1 MVNMNNTT
9 TATARLTRTRG
20 SHPLGGFP
28 ATPGK
33 APIYSQK
40 FGEKSVWRFE
50 T

>member
-1 MVNMNNTT
+1 MVNTNNTT
-9 TATARLTRTRG
+9 TTTVRRTHTTG
-20 SHPLGGFP
+20 SHPLGDFP

-40 FGEKSVWRFE
+40 FGKKSVWRFI

>member
-1 MVNMNNTT
+1 MVNTNDTT
-9 TATARLTRTRG
+9 TATARRTHTTG
-20 SHPLGGFP
+20 SHPLGDFP

-40 FGEKSVWRFE
+40 FGKKSVWRFK